1 MGRETVFSRE
11 MIVDCRQSKS
21 TRSCPTSTVNSSRR
35 VYIIFSHIHHSPSL
49 QSLLGWPVMSDCM
62 LKVQNSL
69 ESTKTVYYRANAK
82 NFCYTHGLVGIYV
95 IYRSKVQICSIS
107 TVNSSRRVYI
117 LFSHIHHSPSL
128 YMYSLLGWPIMS
140 NCMMKVNDTC
150 AELTSWKALK

>member
-1 MGRETVFSRE
+1 MWTVGRVNQQEV
-11 MIVDCRQSKS
+11 VLHQQS
-21 TRSCPTSTVNSSRR
+21 TAVGGYTSSSATFT
-35 VYIIFSHIHHSPSL
+35 ILLHCSPSL
-49 QSLLGWPVMSDCM
+49 VNWPVMSNCM
-62 LKVQNSL
+62 LKVQSSL
-69 ESTKTVYYRANAK
+69 ESTKVVYYRANAK
-82 NFCYTHGLVGIYV
+82 ISYTHGLVGTYV

-150 AELTSWKALK
+150 RAH